1 MSPPPPPPANGSQQ
15 GGSNNNADRPRE
27 PIVSPYMPKYP
38 DPMSNISNFK
48 IIESTLRGNSSLKAM
63 AFIHDGSLTS

>member
-1 MSPPPPPPANGSQQ
+1 MSPPPPPANGSQQ
-15 GGSNNNADRPRE
+15 HGGSNNNADRPRE

-48 IIESTLRGNSSLKAM
+48 IIESTLRGKQSKSKHTMNV
-63 AFIHDGSLTS
+63 D